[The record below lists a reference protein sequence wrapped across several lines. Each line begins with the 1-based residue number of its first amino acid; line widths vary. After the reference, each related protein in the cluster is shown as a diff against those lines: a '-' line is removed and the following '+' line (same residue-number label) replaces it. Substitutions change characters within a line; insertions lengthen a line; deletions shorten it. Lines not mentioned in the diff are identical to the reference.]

1 MVLYALG
8 TGLSL
13 FLLSLLTSET
23 FGTLDEQHT
32 ARVFSAVG
40 LIETLGEMS
49 GIPLLS
55 SAWIC
60 GIKVGGMGLGLPFYV
75 CSVSHSVPYHILVP
89 NLLTCAITGSLL
101 YCRSGRLESASG
113 LREIFFCFALRY
125 NNGLN

>member
-1 MVLYALG
+1 MVFCALG

-60 GIKVGGMGLGLPFYV
+60 GIKIGGMGLGFPFYV
-75 CSVSHSVPYHILVP
+75 CSVGHFVPFHTRTKIINMRNNRVSTLLLVWP
-89 NLLTCAITGSLL
+89 
-101 YCRSGRLESASG
+101 SGICE
-113 LREIFFCFALRY
+113 
-125 NNGLN
+125 